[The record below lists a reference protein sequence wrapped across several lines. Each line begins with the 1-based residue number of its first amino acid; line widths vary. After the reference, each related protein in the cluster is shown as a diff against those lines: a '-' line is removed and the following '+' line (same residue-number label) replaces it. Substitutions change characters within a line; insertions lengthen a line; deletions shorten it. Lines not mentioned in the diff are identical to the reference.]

1 MNLALLTDAK
11 LFNIKDP
18 NSMLQFK
25 EKMVASFKEIMKC
38 IYIQDSQEVLKY
50 NEITN
55 LKNEDHLN
63 LFIILIT
70 ENSIQNC
77 FSCGDSSIFLNDRI
91 NYYDIDTLTTFSFW
105 LLRNISIPNK
115 LKYFENILFAFYKVF
130 HLNYTKNSNSF
141 NQRPF
146 YRILI
151 NLCYYFYNNVNET
164 FYSTYKRFYFYF
176 VLADFMKMIKP
187 ANYPGFAFAWLDII
201 SSKYF
206 SSVFFE
212 VKYI

>member
-1 MNLALLTDAK
+1 
-11 LFNIKDP
+11 
-18 NSMLQFK
+18 
-25 EKMVASFKEIMKC
+25 MKC

-50 NEITN
+50 NEVTN

-77 FSCGDSSIFLNDRI
+77 FSSGDSTVFFNDRI
-91 NYYDIDTLTTFSFW
+91 NFYDIDTLTSFSFW
-105 LLRNISIPNK
+105 LLRHISIPNK
-115 LKYFENILFAFYKVF
+115 LKYFENILFAYFKVF
-130 HLNYTKNSNSF
+130 HLNHSKNGSSF

-146 YRILI
+146 YRII
-151 NLCYYFYNNVNET
+151 MNFCYLFYNNVNEP
-164 FYSTYKRFYFYF
+164 FYSTYKRYFFYF

-187 ANYPGFAFAWLDII
+187 VNYPGFAFAWLDII

-206 SSVFFE
+206 SSIFFE
-212 VKYI
+212 VIYI